1 VQRFKLQLFKFWPST
16 DLKTAWRIYVNDEE
30 SLVKENLNALFI
42 ILHILEIICEQF
54 MIRQNEKMEKKNR
67 AAIMA
72 AVQPDKA
79 SANLKS
85 N

>member
-16 DLKTAWRIYVNDEE
+16 DLKTAWRIYVNDED

-42 ILHILEIICEQF
+42 ILHILEIINEQF
-54 MIRQNEKMEKKNR
+54 MIRQAEKMEKKNR

-79 SANLKS
+79 AENYRQS
-85 N
+85 